1 MKTIFNNNTI
11 LKSILVLGFVVFVF
25 GVPQKTFAACQLV
38 AGQFRNFDYGSAS
51 VANWFSQSFLQ
62 NEEQPYLYLD
72 LKFNNDCIGQNISF
86 SIGEHDTLDPNDTV
100 LGPFTFNPQLSAN
113 TLERT
118 HIFRAGD
125 EYCDGGNSPDCWYFF
140 NLEIDGE
147 EYDYST
153 STILSS
159 MYDCHGDCD
168 DQTWQYLGSVYAET
182 TAGYEYGSYWLT
194 NDPDFIS
201 ANANS
206 ESGGQGDEDV
216 QDGGQGDD
224 VQTGGQG
231 DGFQPLVIT
240 EQIENPLGD
249 GSSLP
254 AFVESLLGIIV
265 RAGIPLIVL
274 ALVYTGFRFV
284 EARGNPGKIEDAK
297 KLLLWTVIGSAIIL
311 GAWTIATILTNTI
324 TTIIS

>member
-1 MKTIFNNNTI
+1 MKSLFIKNNI
-11 LKSILVLGFVVFVF
+11 LKTLLFVGIFVF
-25 GVPQKTFAACQLV
+25 MIGIPQKSFAACQLV
-38 AGQFRNFDYGSAS
+38 AGQFRNFDYGPAS
-51 VANWFSQSFLQ
+51 IPTWFAQSFSQNQ
-62 NEEQPYLYLD
+62 AQPYLYLD
-72 LKFNNDCIGQNISF
+72 LKFNNDCIGQDISF
-86 SIGEHDTLDPNDTV
+86 TIEEYDTLDPNDTI
-100 LGPFTFNPQLSAN
+100 LGPFSFDPPLSGD

-125 EYCDGGNSPDCWYFF
+125 EYCDGGDSPDCGYFF

-153 STILSS
+153 SIILSS
-159 MYDCHGDCD
+159 TFDCAGDCD
-168 DQTWQYLGSVYAET
+168 DQTWQYLGSVYAAT
-182 TAGYEYGSYWLT
+182 TPGYEYGSYWST
-194 NDPDFIS
+194 NDPDYIS
-201 ANANS
+201 S
-206 ESGGQGDEDV
+206 QSQSGGQGDDDT
-216 QDGGQGDD
+216 QTGAQGDD

-231 DGFQPLVIT
+231 DAFQPLIIT

-254 AFVESLLGIIV
+254 AFIQSLLGIIV

-284 EARGNPGKIEDAK
+284 EARGNPGKISDAK